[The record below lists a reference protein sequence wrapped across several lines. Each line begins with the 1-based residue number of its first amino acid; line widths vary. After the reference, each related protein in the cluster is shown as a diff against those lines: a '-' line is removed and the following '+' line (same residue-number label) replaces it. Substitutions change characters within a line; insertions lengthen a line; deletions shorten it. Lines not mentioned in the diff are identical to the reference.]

1 MTESKFNVG
10 DLVRANYNCNNDLAR
25 GEGRIYSIDSNGCM
39 IIQMTKASRHYSVGE
54 KTANN
59 TWGENIELVK
69 KGKAKKV
76 RPIEKHCILIDS
88 CDNYE
93 AKFNSYK
100 EAEEHAKSMEAE
112 VTIYKLVAVAKVKS
126 QRQVRKVTS
135 KRKLV
140 GKR

>member
-1 MTESKFNVG
+1 MKKKFKVG
-10 DLVRANYNCNNDLAR
+10 DKVRRLNGYNCYLNEGETGVVVDISNTQCGVRHDKDGYR
-25 GEGRIYSIDSNGCM
+25 GYHN
-39 IIQMTKASRHYSVGE
+39 Y
-54 KTANN
+54 
-59 TWGENIELVK
+59 ENLELVK

-100 EAEEHAKSMEAE
+100 EAEEHAKGISSD